1 MANDFERIFD
11 LGGSKAPEKTSTKKP
26 VGVYASAQKQAF
38 KHPSQTNSKTE
49 YVETESGYAGEGC
62 EDHYNVRFVEDDEA
76 NEKSN
81 KLTDLQKYIVWGE
94 ILSNPKFKE

>member
-1 MANDFERIFD
+1 MANDFERIFEF
-11 LGGSKAPEKTSTKKP
+11 GGSKAPDKTTTKKP

-62 EDHYNVRFVEDDEA
+62 KEHYNVRFVETEVSVE
-76 NEKSN
+76 EKTE
-81 KLTDLQKYIVWGE
+81 LTELQKYIVWGE
-94 ILSNPKFKE
+94 ILNNPKFKE